1 MFGWGQKKD
10 AAVVETVCTRLRPLF
25 GILEHRLGCLPPFL
39 TGDPYVIGYVVGAAT
54 IFAQIETSGKAT
66 TELKGLVSL
75 SALQSVFASVGF
87 TQQDASR
94 AMHIMAAHPDGR
106 KGARAADLIIGVGA
120 GKTDMDNEPEIRA
133 AKQAVSAMPESIRNM
148 LGGSPQ
154 SLLMNELQEQLFF
167 APLEV
172 KYAKQ

>member
-1 MFGWGQKKD
+1 MFGWGRKKD
-10 AAVVETVCTRLRPLF
+10 SAVVETVCARLRPLF
-25 GILEHRLGCLPPFL
+25 GVLERRLGGFPPSL
-39 TGDPYVIGYVVGAAT
+39 ASDPYVIGYVVGAAT

-66 TELKGLVSL
+66 TELRGLASL

-94 AMHIMAAHPDGR
+94 AMHAMAVHPDGR
-106 KGARAADLIIGVGA
+106 RGARAADLIIGVGA
-120 GKTDMDNEPEIRA
+120 GKTDMDDEPEIRIA
-133 AKQAVSAMPESIRNM
+133 RQAVAAMPESIRNV

-154 SLLMNELQEQLFF
+154 SLVMNELQEQLFF
-167 APLEV
+167 VPLEA